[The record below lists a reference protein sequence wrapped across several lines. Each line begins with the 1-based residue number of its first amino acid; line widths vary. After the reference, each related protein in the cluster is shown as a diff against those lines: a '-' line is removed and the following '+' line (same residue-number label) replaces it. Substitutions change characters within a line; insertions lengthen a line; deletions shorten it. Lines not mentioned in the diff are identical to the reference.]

1 MDSKKR
7 IIFKVSTFPRI
18 SETFVIHQVIT
29 AIELGYEIFILVHKK
44 IDFENSL
51 HKELLSKYQLEDKI
65 IQENIIIPKN
75 KFFKLLKVIFL
86 LLKYCYRF
94 YDIYNFY
101 KYQPS
106 NNKSM
111 SWIFYWVFYN
121 NLDSKNTI
129 FHVQFGNHKYPLD
142 ILKSKCNFKSKLIV
156 SFHGH
161 DAFFPMYGYMP
172 NNNYYGLLFQGVDFI
187 IANTNYLAE
196 KIIELGCSENKI
208 EIIPVAVNTNYFK
221 PSEKVK
227 IDSPDLRLINVG
239 RLDPIKGQKYLIEI
253 VKKLQKKGEKVQLN
267 IIGEGEEREHL
278 ETLILNYGLVNKVI
292 LLGAKT
298 QEEIRDH
305 LQNSDLY
312 LFTAVPVNGGRRET
326 QGLATL
332 EAQACGLPVIAY
344 DSGGIKYTI
353 ENGFTGFVFE
363 EYEIDKIVD
372 KVIYLNKNRNVL
384 EKMRFNC
391 RNFIENEF
399 SNNIL
404 NKKWEVLYK
413 DLFRK

>member
-18 SETFVIHQVIT
+18 SETFVIHQAIT

-44 IDFENSL
+44 INFENSL

-75 KFFKLLKVIFL
+75 KFFRLLKVIFL

-161 DAFFPMYGYMP
+161 DAFFPMYGYIP
-172 NNNYYGLLFQGVDFI
+172 NHNYYGLLFQGVDFI

-208 EIIPVAVNTNYFK
+208 KIIPVAVNTNYFK

-227 IDSPDLRLINVG
+227 IDNLDLKLINVG

-253 VKKLQKKGEKVQLN
+253 VKKLEKKGEKVQLN

-278 ETLILNYGLVNKVI
+278 ETLILNYGLLNKVI
-292 LLGAKT
+292 LLGAKS
-298 QEEIRDH
+298 QKEIRDH

-312 LFTAVPVNGGRRET
+312 LFTAVPVNDGRRET

-353 ENGFTGFVFE
+353 NNGLTGFVFE

-372 KVIYLNKNRNVL
+372 KIIYLNKNRDVL

-399 SNNIL
+399 SNNVL

-413 DLFRK
+413 DLLRK